1 MSQENVDILLRASK
15 HASAGTTVEERESF
29 LSILDP
35 EIAWIV
41 RGGPLD
47 LRGEFHGIDRAREY
61 YARWASAW
69 EEWQWEIEEAR
80 EDGDLVVTHTWVT
93 GRGRGSGVV
102 LDMRIGQIWTFCDG
116 KVIRYEALPSW
127 DEALEA
133 AGLRE

>member
-1 MSQENVDILLRASK
+1 MSQENVEVLLSASK
-15 HASAGTTVEERESF
+15 AASAGTTVAERESF

-47 LRGEFHGIDRAREY
+47 LQGEFHGIDRARDY

-69 EEWQWEIEEAR
+69 DEWNWEIEEAR
-80 EDGDLVVTHTWVT
+80 EHGDLVVTRTWLT

-102 LDMRIGQIWTFCDG
+102 LDMRIGQLWTFRDG
-116 KVIRYEALPSW
+116 KVIRYEALPTW

-133 AGLRE
+133 GGLSE

>member
-1 MSQENVDILLRASK
+1 MSQENAEILLSASK
-15 HASAGTTVEERESF
+15 AASAGTTVEEREFF

-47 LRGEFHGIDRAREY
+47 LQGEFHGIDRARDY

-69 EEWQWEIEEAR
+69 EEWDWEIEEAR
-80 EDGDLVVTHTWVT
+80 EQGDLVITQTWLT

-102 LDMRIGQIWTFCDG
+102 LDMRIGQVWTFRHG
-116 KVIRYEALPSW
+116 KVVRYEALPTW
-127 DEALEA
+127 QEALEA
-133 AGLRE
+133 AGLSE